1 MAIQEVTEEV
11 QAANL
16 TEFRE
21 SLQWKSM
28 ESAKDRKHEKEL
40 RDMDISGNLK
50 LEKLKAEAATA
61 RLRATTRSDL
71 WRRVLIAFVKAP
83 GVPFAL
89 LFVFILELAGH
100 DTPESLESYLDL

>member
-1 MAIQEVTEEV
+1 MAVQDVTEEA
-11 QAANL
+11 QTANL

-21 SLQWKSM
+21 SLQWKSI
-28 ESAKDRKHEKEL
+28 EASKDRKHEKEL
-40 RDMDISGNLK
+40 RELDISGNLK

-61 RLRATTRSDL
+61 RLRSSTRSDL
-71 WRRVLIAFVKAP
+71 WRRVLIAFLKVP

-89 LFVFILELAGH
+89 LFVFILELSGH